1 MIGKPIALLDD
12 RDADQIASDLLARRL
27 GYVAGW
33 TPQSKGADTAIS
45 EIAAHYLY
53 AVIQRLNQSPEKNK
67 LAFFDLLGL
76 SLVPAQAARAPI
88 VFQLNPGGPDATAL
102 KGTQVAAPPP
112 PGSTDQIV
120 FETERTTGLAAG
132 QLVQVVSLWPGRDQY
147 LDHSSDFAAA
157 TQFQLFDLPKLED
170 TPHELYLAHD
180 KLLALA
186 GVSTVVVEFEL
197 TQVSS
202 EQLGLLWQYWD
213 GKVWRPFKFVRPA
226 CSLKDAKHLDG
237 TAGLTTNGKFILES
251 DCAESKKTTVNG
263 VEGFWIRGQL
273 IEPLPPDPS
282 KALPLVEQIRLGT
295 LIKQELK
302 ANLTAESLNP
312 AQKTLTPSAPGL
324 EQIQFTGNVTNE
336 AGAPLVGVPVRISS
350 PSNPNFPEVLKT
362 TGANGAYDS
371 GPLDQQDDYE
381 VRVSFLSLEGV
392 YRRSTPDSNRTI
404 DLDLVFN
411 VSGIEPELA
420 FSDANKVD
428 LTKPFFPFGQQPQP
442 GSVFYFSSQEIFS
455 KPGAKLQIYV
465 ARTTTPQDQFDI
477 PNTAQSKK
485 TPLENLVG
493 FEYWNGRQWAT
504 MMHSV
509 DFARDSTK
517 IIDLGDVPRDMVKTK
532 VNDQDGFWMRA
543 RLIRGGYGFTA
554 EVPTNAGDGTNTF
567 KFVIA
572 QPPSLAAFRIGYT
585 WASVPEHAEHVLAY
599 NDFQYLD
606 HTYEAQWP
614 GETFF
619 PFKFV
624 NDVTPALYLGFTQ
637 KLPVD
642 DIGIYFDIVEE
653 PGDTNGPA
661 LLWEYFDGGSWE
673 LLSVED
679 ETRNFRV
686 PGILSFIGAEDSAPL
701 ARFGTP
707 LQFIRARLKEDGP
720 PGEPAINGI
729 FPNAVWASQQ
739 RTLNDAVLGVSTG
752 MANQVLRFAQIP
764 VLAGER
770 IEVRE
775 LFGPRANVEWR
786 IVAQEVAPDDKDIIR
801 EFEDLLAQEGAQLEF
816 TVGDLRL
823 RRDKNKKV
831 TEVWVHWY
839 EQPNFFD
846 SGPDDRHY
854 VIDRARGLVFFGD
867 GDNGKIPP
875 PQAQVV
881 SRQHKS
887 GGGLAGNVALNGIK
901 SLLSG
906 VPGVKGVFNPR
917 AAEGGADAETLE
929 RCSVRA
935 PFTIRHRGRA
945 ITPPDYETLAREAS
959 PAVAFVRA
967 IATRDNSGRPRP
979 GWVTLLIIPQND
991 DPRPWPSFGLR
1002 QDILKYIEERAPAE
1016 LVGTGQIYVTGPDYL
1031 PIDVNA
1037 TIAPVDP
1044 SEAGTVEK
1052 AARQALED
1060 FLHPL
1065 RGGPDH
1071 RGWDLGRN
1079 VYMSDVAAVLERVSG
1094 VDYVKELAL
1103 LVNGNLQGEQV
1114 RVGDNRVVVAGVIR
1128 LKLEAAE
1135 G

>member
-12 RDADQIASDLLARRL
+12 RDVDQIASDLLARRL
-27 GYVAGW
+27 GYVSNW
-33 TPQSKGADTAIS
+33 TPQSKGADTAITN
-45 EIAAHYLY
+45 IAARYLY

-88 VFQLNPGGPDATAL
+88 VFQLNPAGPDATAI

-120 FETERTTGLAAG
+120 FETERSTGLAAG
-132 QLVQVVSLWPGRDQY
+132 QLTQVVSLWPGRDQY
-147 LDHSSDFAAA
+147 IDHSSDFLSAK
-157 TQFQLFDLPKLED
+157 QFQLFHMPELED
-170 TPHELYLAHD
+170 TPHALYLAHD

-197 TQVSS
+197 TQTSG
-202 EQLGLLWQYWD
+202 EQLSIIWQYWD

-226 CSLKDAKHLDG
+226 CSLKEAKHLDG

-251 DCAESKKTTVNG
+251 DCAESKKTTVDG
-263 VEGFWIRGQL
+263 VEAFWIRAQL

-282 KALPLVEQIRLGT
+282 KALPVVEQIRLGT

-312 AQKTLTPSAPGL
+312 TQTTLTPSGPGL
-324 EQIQFTGNVTNE
+324 EQIEFKGQVTNE
-336 AGAPLVGVPVRISS
+336 AGDPLVTVPVRISS
-350 PSNPNFPEVLKT
+350 PSNPNFPEVSVN
-362 TGANGAYDS
+362 TGPDGSYDS
-371 GPLDQQDDYE
+371 GPLEQQDDFE
-381 VRVSFLSLEGV
+381 VRVSFLNLEGV
-392 YRRSTPDSNRTI
+392 YKRSTPDPNRTI

-420 FSDANKVD
+420 FSDGNKVD
-428 LTKPFFPFGQQPQP
+428 LTKPFYPFGQQPQP

-465 ARTTTPQDQFDI
+465 ARTSTPQDAFDL
-477 PNTAQSKK
+477 PNTSNKK
-485 TPLENLVG
+485 TPLPNLVG
-493 FEYWNGRQWAT
+493 FEYWNGRRWAT
-504 MMHSV
+504 MQHFT
-509 DFARDSTK
+509 DFAKDSAK
-517 IIDLGDVPRDMVKTK
+517 IIDIGDVPRDMVKTK
-532 VNDQDGFWMRA
+532 VNDQDGYWMRA

-554 EVPTNAGDGTNTF
+554 EVPTNAGGGTNSF
-567 KFVIA
+567 KFVIT
-572 QPPSLAAFRIGYT
+572 QPPSLVAFRIGYT
-585 WASVPEHAEHVLAY
+585 WASVPEHAEHVLAF
-599 NDFQYLD
+599 NDFQYED
-606 HTYEAQWP
+606 HTYEAKWP

-624 NDVTPALYLGFTQ
+624 KDVTPALYLGFSKQ
-637 KLPVD
+637 LPVD
-642 DIGIYFDIVEE
+642 DIGIYFDVVEQ
-653 PGDTNGPA
+653 PGETKGPA
-661 LLWEYFDGGSWE
+661 LLWEYFNGGEWE
-673 LLSVED
+673 ELSVED

-686 PGILSFIGAEDSAPL
+686 PGILSFIGAEDSQPL
-701 ARFGTP
+701 ARFGSP
-707 LQFIRARLKEDGP
+707 LHFIRGRLKEDGP

-739 RTLNDAVLGVSTG
+739 RTLNDVFLGLSTG
-752 MANQVLRFAQIP
+752 MANQVLRFAQLP

-775 LFGPRANVEWR
+775 LSGPRANVEWR
-786 IVAQEVAPDDKDIIR
+786 ILAQEVAPDDKDVIR
-801 EFEDLLAQEGAQLEF
+801 EFEDLLAQEGTQLEF
-816 TVGDLRL
+816 TIGDLRL

-846 SGPDDRHY
+846 SGPEDRHY

-881 SRQHKS
+881 SRQHRS

-906 VPGVKGVFNPR
+906 VPGVQKVFNSR

-935 PFTIRHRGRA
+935 PLTIRHRGRA

-967 IATRDNSGRPRP
+967 IATRDASGRPLP

-1002 QDILKYIEERAPAE
+1002 QAILEYIEERAPAE
-1016 LVGTGQIYVTGPDYL
+1016 LVGTGHIYVTGPAYL

-1065 RGGPDH
+1065 HGGPDH
-1071 RGWDLGRN
+1071 RGWGLGRN

-1114 RVGDNRVVVAGVIR
+1114 RVGDDRVVVAGVIR